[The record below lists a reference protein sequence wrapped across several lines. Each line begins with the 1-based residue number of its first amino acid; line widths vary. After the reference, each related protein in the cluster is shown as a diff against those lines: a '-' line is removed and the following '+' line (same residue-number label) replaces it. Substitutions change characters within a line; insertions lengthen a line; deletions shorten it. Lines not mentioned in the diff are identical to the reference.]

1 MAQKNLVVGRGGRRK
16 REDSADAFLR
26 DPEGGRASTS
36 DEVAEG
42 MAEDFLRSATSGEE
56 VWDERGDEPLPEE
69 IEGLFV
75 ADTGDEEDEEDME
88 GSDERFETQAEIA
101 RSSVAAPATLP
112 TSARRRV
119 IGPSR

>member
-1 MAQKNLVVGRGGRRK
+1 MAHKNLVAGRSGRRK

-75 ADTGDEEDEEDME
+75 ADTGDEDEENEEE
-88 GSDERFETQAEIA
+88 GESLESLAEA
-101 RSSVAAPATLP
+101 NRPRVAEPPSAVHAF
-112 TSARRRV
+112 ARRRV
-119 IGPSR
+119 VSPPR